1 MLCQRC
7 EKESATVHIDE
18 VRNFVSPGHASN
30 DIATHHLCEVCAQKI
45 GLPSQQVQIK
55 ATIDEVWKLLQLS
68 AVKATKKK
76 PTRACEGCATTLEE
90 LRRRGRV
97 GCQRCYE
104 TFGDYLG
111 ELLERM
117 HGADQHVGR
126 VPGVDERSLE
136 RSRRIDE
143 LRASLVRAVAAEA
156 FEEAA
161 RLRDEL
167 QRFDSVSPSGAN
179 PGSGAPLSGN
189 PVSGNPASASGP

>member
-18 VRNFVSPGHASN
+18 VKVFVAPGHASN
-30 DIATHHLCEVCAQKI
+30 DIATHHLCEVCAQKA
-45 GLPSQQVQIK
+45 GLPSQQVQVK

-76 PTRACEGCATTLEE
+76 PTRACEGCGTTLEE

-97 GCQRCYE
+97 GCQQCYG

-117 HGADQHVGR
+117 HGADHHVGR
-126 VPGVDERSLE
+126 VPGVDERAVE
-136 RSRRIDE
+136 RTRRLAE
-143 LRASLVRAVAAEA
+143 LKSALARAVAEEA

-167 QRFDSVSPSGAN
+167 QRY
-179 PGSGAPLSGN
+179 GSATGTA
-189 PVSGNPASASGP
+189 

>member
-7 EKESATVHIDE
+7 EKETATVHIDE
-18 VRNFVSPGHASN
+18 VRVFVSPGHTSN
-30 DIATHHLCEVCAQKI
+30 DVATHHLCEVCAQKA
-45 GLPSQQVQIK
+45 GLPSQQVQVK

-76 PTRACEGCATTLEE
+76 PSRACEGCGTTLDE

-97 GCQRCYE
+97 GCQRCYD
-104 TFGDYLG
+104 TFQDYLG

-117 HGADQHVGR
+117 HGADHHVGH
-126 VPGVDERSLE
+126 VPGVDDRAAERERRLE
-136 RSRRIDE
+136 D
-143 LRASLVRAVAAEA
+143 LRAALARAVAAEE

-167 QRFDSVSPSGAN
+167 ARHGAT
-179 PGSGAPLSGN
+179 PPQAKPQ
-189 PVSGNPASASGP
+189 P

>member
-18 VRNFVSPGHASN
+18 VRHFVAPGHASN
-30 DIATHHLCEVCAQKI
+30 DITTHHMCEVCAQKS
-45 GLPSQQVQIK
+45 GLPSQQAQVK
-55 ATIDEVWKLLQLS
+55 TTIDEVWKLLQLS

-76 PTRACEGCATTLEE
+76 PTRSCDGCGTSLDE

-104 TFGDYLG
+104 TFADYLD

-117 HGADQHVGR
+117 HGAGQHVGR
-126 VPGVDERSLE
+126 LPGVDERAFERTRRLE
-136 RSRRIDE
+136 E
-143 LRASLVRAVAAEA
+143 LRASLSRAIAAEA

-167 QRFDSVSPSGAN
+167 QRFEATTT
-179 PGSGAPLSGN
+179 
-189 PVSGNPASASGP
+189 ASAAPGDAGPGKTTPGDAAAAERTV